1 MPPFRPGRWLMG
13 ALPFDRDARSHLLG
27 AEQAHWVPND
37 SLFRTEL
44 PAPLLPNHELK
55 TADHAFEEAVRRA
68 LAQIDVGALEK
79 VVVAREHHVALRR
92 PIDWS
97 TLLQRLRAA
106 QPAST
111 TYALALAGGGDGP
124 LALVGSSPELLVS
137 LHNGRVRC
145 LPLAGSRAR
154 SEDPLEDAKRR
165 TVLLQSDKDQSEH
178 RLLVTQLAKDLSPFV
193 SDLKV
198 PERPHARSAGP
209 MWHLAT
215 LIEGTLRDASH
226 SVLDLVLA
234 IYPTAAVCGVPRR
247 AALEM
252 ISRVEVFDRG
262 LYGGALG
269 YMNPHGEGEWIV
281 TLRGAEIHR
290 NRARLLSGAG
300 IVAGSDPV
308 REAQETRD
316 KLRSTL
322 SALAPFL

>member
-1 MPPFRPGRWLMG
+1 MG
-13 ALPFDRDARSHLLG
+13 ALPFDRDAPSYLLS
-27 AEQAHWVPND
+27 AEQAHWVPNT
-37 SLFRTEL
+37 SLFGTEL
-44 PAPLLPNHELK
+44 PAPLPPNDDFEPP
-55 TADHAFEEAVRRA
+55 DPAFEEAVRLA

-79 VVVAREHHVALRR
+79 VVVAREHYVPLRR
-92 PIDWS
+92 PIVWS
-97 TLLQRLRAA
+97 TLLRRLHAA

-111 TYALALAGGGDGP
+111 TYALSLTSGGEAP
-124 LALVGSSPELLVS
+124 VALVGSSPELLVS

-145 LPLAGSRAR
+145 VPLAGSRAR
-154 SEDPLEDAKRR
+154 SEDPLEDAKQR

-178 RLLVTQLAKDLSPFV
+178 RLLVNQLAEDLAPFV
-193 SDLKV
+193 SHLKV
-198 PERPHARSAGP
+198 PDRPHARPAGP

-215 LIEGTLRDASH
+215 LIEGTLSRASH

-252 ISRVEVFDRG
+252 ISRVEMFDRG

-269 YMNPHGEGEWIV
+269 YMNPQGEGEWIV

-290 NRARLLSGAG
+290 DRARLLSGAG

-308 REAQETRD
+308 REVQETRD

-322 SALAPFL
+322 TALAPFL